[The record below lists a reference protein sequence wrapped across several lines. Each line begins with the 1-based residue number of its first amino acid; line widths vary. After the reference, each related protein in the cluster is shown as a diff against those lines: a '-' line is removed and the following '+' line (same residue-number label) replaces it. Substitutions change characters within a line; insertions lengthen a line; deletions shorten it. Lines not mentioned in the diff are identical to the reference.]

1 MNRTI
6 IFISFFL
13 ITFNLFNQNIPSYE
27 PLMEEFFLI
36 YKKNTPPEAIDFI
49 FKTNPIIIQKNA
61 EEITQIKLRLSA
73 ITAMLGEYHGYEKIR
88 EQKYG
93 ESLVVVTYM
102 LKYSYHLYSTLLLYI
117 ILIINGNYKQLNLM
131 IKSLILDKCFK
142 INFFCHIKKIFYFCT
157 LYVG

>member
-102 LKYSYHLYSTLLLYI
+102 LKYSYQPL
-117 ILIINGNYKQLNLM
+117 
-131 IKSLILDKCFK
+131 
-142 INFFCHIKKIFYFCT
+142 FYTFT
-157 LYVG
+157 LYYPNNKWQLQTIKFDDKISDLR